1 MDDQQQRDPGYGA
14 ADRPEETAPHA
25 GGDET
30 FGSSQS
36 AGFRGRGPSGYER
49 SSDRIYE
56 DVCEGLT
63 EDGEVDASDIEV
75 DVDNG
80 IVTLRGTVADR
91 GQKRRAED
99 IAERASGVRD
109 VRNQL
114 EIESAMLDDLSQRA
128 GGSAWNERSGGDER
142 DDGVEALGSFRDP
155 SWAER
160 DLRGFDVDARDGK
173 IGSVDESSPS
183 GADHLIVDT
192 GPWIFGK
199 KVVLPVGLVEQIAFE
214 ERRLLVSRSKEEIKA
229 APDFDE
235 KHADDP
241 RYAEELRAYY
251 GGERHREQ
259 SFR

>member
-1 MDDQQQRDPGYGA
+1 MDDQQQRDPSYGA

-114 EIESAMLDDLSQRA
+114 EIESAMLDDLSGRV
-128 GGSAWNERSGGDER
+128 GRSGRDEQS
-142 DDGVEALGSFRDP
+142 GEESLGSFRDP

-160 DLRGFDVDARDGK
+160 DLRGFEVEARDGK
-173 IGSVDESSPS
+173 IGSVDEGSAP
-183 GADHLIVDT
+183 GADHLVVDT
-192 GPWIFGK
+192 GAWIFGK
-199 KVVLPVGLVEQIAFE
+199 KVVLPVGLVEKINFE
-214 ERRLLVSRSKEEIKA
+214 EHRLLVSRSKDEIKD

-251 GGERHREQ
+251 GGERDPDR

>member
-1 MDDQQQRDPGYGA
+1 MDEQQHLKTSYGA
-14 ADRPEETAPHA
+14 GDPEQETA
-25 GGDET
+25 
-30 FGSSQS
+30 S
-36 AGFRGRGPSGYER
+36 ASADFRGRGPRGYER
-49 SSDRIYE
+49 SSERIYE
-56 DVCEGLT
+56 DVCEWLT

-75 DVDNG
+75 EAENG
-80 IVTLRGTVADR
+80 IVTLRGTVPDR

-109 VRNQL
+109 VRNHL
-114 EIESAMLDDLSQRA
+114 EIASAMLDDLSQRV
-128 GGSAWNERSGGDER
+128 GSGARAEQSRDESE
-142 DDGVEALGSFRDP
+142 DDSVETLGSFRDP

-160 DLRGFDVDARDGK
+160 DLRGFEVEARDGK
-173 IGSVDESSPS
+173 IGSVDESSEP

-192 GPWIFGK
+192 GSWIFGK
-199 KVVLPVGLVEQIAFE
+199 KVVLPAGLVEKIALE

-251 GGERHREQ
+251 GGRRDPERSLR
-259 SFR
+259 